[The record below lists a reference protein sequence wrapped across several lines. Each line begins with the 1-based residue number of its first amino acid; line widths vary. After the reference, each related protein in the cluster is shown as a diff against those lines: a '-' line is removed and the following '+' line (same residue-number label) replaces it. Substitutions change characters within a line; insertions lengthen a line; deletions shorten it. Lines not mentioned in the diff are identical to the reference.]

1 MIIKQI
7 TLILRSPSEIGEI
20 EGYILVALWGA
31 RQWEI
36 VEVGEY
42 DDGSFWGEYRNGE
55 PANPDDWQ
63 WWADLRELD
72 Q

>member
-7 TLILRSPSEIGEI
+7 PLILRSPSEIGEV
-20 EGYILVALWGA
+20 EGDILVALWVA
-31 RQWEI
+31 HKWEI
-36 VEVGEY
+36 VEVGEC
-42 DDGSFWGEYRNGE
+42 DDGSFWGQYRNGE

>member
-7 TLILRSPSEIGEI
+7 PLTLRSPSEIGEI

-31 RQWEI
+31 HKWEI

-42 DDGSFWGEYRNGE
+42 DDGSFCGQYRNGE